1 MAQIAIGNT
10 PAGGRVVVELQQTFA
25 LRLLGDVEEEL
36 HHDITVIDQLAFECL
51 DLFDSSIHRL
61 ACTFLHALAFLVRVD
76 VHLVEH
82 VVDERR
88 IPASVKDSDGI
99 SRTKRL
105 PKLLHRGIVAC
116 CTEVARARTLC
127 FGWIEIFGDMD
138 RNATRIEM
146 VDKIGDTAS
155 FASPFPSFKEHDHS
169 RACLLSF
176 LLKHHQAI
184 DERIVV
190 GLVFFFGKLWLVGY
204 DRLEHCHW

>member
-1 MAQIAIGNT
+1 
-10 PAGGRVVVELQQTFA
+10 
-25 LRLLGDVEEEL
+25 
-36 HHDITVIDQLAFECL
+36 
-51 DLFDSSIHRL
+51 
-61 ACTFLHALAFLVRVD
+61 
-76 VHLVEH
+76 
-82 VVDERR
+82 
-88 IPASVKDSDGI
+88 
-99 SRTKRL
+99 
-105 PKLLHRGIVAC
+105 
-116 CTEVARARTLC
+116 
-127 FGWIEIFGDMD
+127 MD

-176 LLKHHQAI
+176 LLKHRQAI

>member
-1 MAQIAIGNT
+1 MNEPLHFKTRDEFRCWLRDNCTSNEGVWLLFGKT
-10 PAGGRVVVELQQTFA
+10 RELVTVKAGEA
-25 LRLLGDVEEEL
+25 LEE
-36 HHDITVIDQLAFECL
+36 A
-51 DLFDSSIHRL
+51 
-61 ACTFLHALAFLVRVD
+61 
-76 VHLVEH
+76 
-82 VVDERR
+82 
-88 IPASVKDSDGI
+88 
-99 SRTKRL
+99 
-105 PKLLHRGIVAC
+105 
-116 CTEVARARTLC
+116 LC

-169 RACLLSF
+169 RACLFSF